1 MTIYSS
7 DYNART
13 REQINDRA
21 QRAREVAVSAASQI
35 LSATLS
41 DSVAVTPE
49 ELAAAIITVA
59 QSLDTFIQLG

>member
-21 QRAREVAVSAASQI
+21 QRSREVAVTAAARI
-35 LSATLS
+35 LSATLDTRS
-41 DSVAVTPE
+41 NVTPAQLSDALIE
-49 ELAAAIITVA
+49 VA
-59 QSLDTFIQLG
+59 KSLDTFIQLG